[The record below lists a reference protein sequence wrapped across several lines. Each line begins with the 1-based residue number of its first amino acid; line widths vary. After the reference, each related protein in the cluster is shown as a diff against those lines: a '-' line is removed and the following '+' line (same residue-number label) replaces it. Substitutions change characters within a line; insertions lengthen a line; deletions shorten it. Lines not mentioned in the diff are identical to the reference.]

1 MKAQP
6 SPAPDDSTERT
17 SAHEATAIGARRRR
31 GWPLWALNGWLVF
44 HLSAIVIAP
53 ASVSPSSDAIR
64 LAWTLFRPYLQV
76 FFLNHG
82 YHFFAPEPGP
92 STLVA
97 FVAERADGSIV
108 QGRIP
113 DRATV
118 PRLLYHRT
126 FMLCEQMQT
135 VRPGLQQPWCESY
148 ARHLGHKYGAR
159 QVSLSRVTHYLPT
172 MEMVRGGVKLDD
184 PAGYT
189 EQPLG
194 VFPCDGF

>member
-6 SPAPDDSTERT
+6 SHSPDDSTERT
-17 SAHEATAIGARRRR
+17 STHDATAGRAQWRRR
-31 GWPLWALNGWLVF
+31 WLLWALNCWLVF
-44 HLSAIVIAP
+44 HLSAIIIAP
-53 ASVSPSSDAIR
+53 ASVSPSSDATR
-64 LAWTLFRPYLQV
+64 LAWTLFRPYLQAL
-76 FFLNHG
+76 FLNHG
-82 YHFFAPEPGP
+82 FHFFAPEPVP

-97 FVAERADGSIV
+97 FVAERADGTIV

-126 FMLCEQMQT
+126 FMLCEQMDAA
-135 VRPGLQQPWCESY
+135 RPDLQKPWCESY

-159 QVSLSRVTHYLPT
+159 QVGLSRVTHYLPT
-172 MEMVRGGVKLDD
+172 MEMVRSGVKLDD
-184 PAGYT
+184 PASYT

-194 VFPCDGF
+194 VFPCNTF